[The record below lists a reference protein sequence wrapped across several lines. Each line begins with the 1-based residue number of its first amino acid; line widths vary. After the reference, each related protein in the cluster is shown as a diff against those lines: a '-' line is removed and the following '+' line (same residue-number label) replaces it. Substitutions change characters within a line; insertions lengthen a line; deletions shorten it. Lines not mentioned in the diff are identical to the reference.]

1 MYAIR
6 SYYGLLF
13 AGDVLGASPV
23 LRAEAD
29 DEVEEDRLAQQ
40 EPESD
45 EDTDQQ
51 DDEVDVLRVGGE
63 LCDVSIDHLS
73 PLEA

>member
-1 MYAIR
+1 V
-6 SYYGLLF
+6 GLLF

-51 DDEVDVLRVGGE
+51 DDEESCATYR
-63 LCDVSIDHLS
+63 SIIFR
-73 PLEA
+73 P